1 MHKARYVLVPCGEN
15 AESYRLW
22 EAMHAGA
29 IPIVETCGNPDIHP
43 LRVRMNYY
51 YVTMMLLTCLFN

>member
-1 MHKARYVLVPCGEN
+1 MMHKARYVLVPCGEN

-43 LRVRMNYY
+43 FRVRKNYY
-51 YVTMMLLTCLFN
+51 YV